1 MTKKYVLLVPDG
13 AADEP
18 LDELGGQT
26 PLAAARTP
34 RLEALAASGRLG
46 TVATVPAGMPPG
58 SDVAN
63 LAVLGYEPRAVYTG
77 RAPLEAANIGVE
89 LSPCD
94 IAYRCNLV
102 TIVDGAMRDFT
113 AGHIDNETA
122 RELMGRLADAFRGR
136 PFEFYAG
143 VSYRN
148 LMVWRDG
155 AETACTPP
163 HDILDQGVEPYLP
176 EGEVGAILGEVMSDA
191 RAAIAGRS
199 AATDIWLW
207 GQGRAPQIPLFKATW
222 GLSGAVVGAVD
233 LVKGI
238 GRCAG
243 LEVVDV
249 PGATGALDT
258 DYGAKA
264 RAAVSALA
272 RHDFVFV
279 HVEAPD
285 EAGHMGSL
293 VEKVKAIERID
304 AEVLAP
310 LLDCDHD
317 PWVLV
322 VPDHPTPIRL
332 RTHTGVPVPFVYGRA
347 GAARAAGAGRA
358 AFSEA
363 AAGAAGLDLSSGRKL
378 MERFLSD
385 AGHSLRPAV
394 VR

>member
-1 MTKKYVLLVPDG
+1 MTDKYVLLVPDG

-18 LDELGGQT
+18 LDELGGGT
-26 PLAAARTP
+26 PLAAARAP
-34 RLEALAASGRLG
+34 RLEALAAAGRLG
-46 TVATVPAGMPPG
+46 TVDTVPEGMPPG

-77 RAPLEAANIGVE
+77 RAPLEAVNIGVE
-89 LSPCD
+89 LGPRD

-102 TIVDGAMRDFT
+102 TIAGGSMLDFT
-113 AGHIDNETA
+113 AGHIDNDSA
-122 RELMGRLADAFRGR
+122 AALMGVLTETFRGR
-136 PFEFYAG
+136 PFEFHAG

-163 HDILDQGVEPYLP
+163 HDILDQPVEPHLP
-176 EGEVGAILGEVMSDA
+176 GGEVGATLRAVMSEA
-191 RAAIAGRS
+191 RTAIAGRS

-207 GQGRAPQIPLFKATW
+207 GQGRAPRVPGFEETW
-222 GLSGAVVGAVD
+222 GMSGAVVGAVD

-243 LEVVDV
+243 LEVVEV
-249 PGATGALDT
+249 AGATGDLDT
-258 DYGAKA
+258 DYGAKG
-264 RAAVSALA
+264 RAAVAALG

-285 EAGHMGSL
+285 EAGHMGSA

-322 VPDHPTPIRL
+322 VPDHPTPVRL
-332 RTHTGVPVPFVYGRA
+332 RTHTGEAVPFVYGRA
-347 GAARAAGAGRA
+347 GAARAAGARRA
-358 AFSEA
+358 AFSEIA
-363 AAGAAGLDLSSGRKL
+363 ARAAGSHLPSGRALMQAFLAGAGLGHRPTGGR
-378 MERFLSD
+378 
-385 AGHSLRPAV
+385 
-394 VR
+394 